1 MLGISEEEMARVD
14 SILVQVLCHA
24 TEDEEKVMKAVE
36 NIIGSEAM
44 ERASVTS
51 QSLTG
56 HYGDPIL
63 FIKLTIDDSKAAE
76 KALARILSNLSKY
89 DLQEIL
95 KERSKLGKHGGKIY
109 LRFDKQ
115 AAYLGSFRIMDKD
128 PIKIQVNIRG
138 KVEKLLEKLAGE
150 KT

>member
-1 MLGISEEEMARVD
+1 MPRVD
-14 SILVQVLCHA
+14 SILIQVLCHA

-44 ERASVTS
+44 EKASVIS

-63 FIKLTIDDSKAAE
+63 FIKLTIDDSKIAE
-76 KALARILSNLSKY
+76 RALARMLSNLSEY

-95 KERSKLGKHGGKIY
+95 RERSKLGKHGGKIY

-115 AAYLGSFRIMDKD
+115 AAYLSQDRYNFRCCS
-128 PIKIQVNIRG
+128 
-138 KVEKLLEKLAGE
+138 
-150 KT
+150 